1 MTIRLET
8 LPRASATGFTIL
20 EHAVSLSVIALVLGS
35 VLVPLQTQIESRKL
49 DETRR
54 MLDLATEM
62 LLGYAAAN
70 GYFPCPADSASNGQE
85 PLGTN
90 HVTGSCAQSHGFLPA
105 ALLGFRPTDAQGYAV
120 DAWEGN
126 SQRIRYAISS
136 QAVGGIANP
145 LTRTNGLR
153 SAPLASFGATPHF
166 HICQS
171 GNGVAAADCGV
182 AVTLASNAVAVVW
195 SVGAN
200 GATGG
205 TSVHEAQNPNPNGG
219 SADRVFVSRGPSKVV
234 GNEFDDLVAWI
245 PVTTLTSRL
254 VAAGQFTPAGQTV
267 ASPPAGGVVLA
278 GGNGNAQ

>member
-1 MTIRLET
+1 MNARPERT
-8 LPRASATGFTIL
+8 LQKSAAGFTIL

-35 VLVPLQTQIESRKL
+35 VLVPLQTQIETRKI

-70 GYFPCPADSASNGQE
+70 GYFPCPADAASNGQE
-85 PLGTN
+85 PIGTN

-126 SQRIRYAISS
+126 AQRIRYAVSN
-136 QAVGGIANP
+136 QTVGGVPNP
-145 LTRTNGLR
+145 FTRTNGLR
-153 SAPLASFGATPHF
+153 SAPLASLGAAPLF

-171 GNGVAAADCGV
+171 GNGAAAGDCGA

-205 TSVHEAQNPNPNGG
+205 VSVHEAQNPNPNGG
-219 SADRVFVSRGPSKVV
+219 SADRVFVSRGLSKVA
-234 GNEFDDLVAWI
+234 GHEFDDLVAWI

-254 VAAGQFTPAGQTV
+254 IAAGQFTPVGQT
-267 ASPPAGGVVLA
+267 ATSPPPGGVVLTA
-278 GGNGNAQ
+278 GNAP